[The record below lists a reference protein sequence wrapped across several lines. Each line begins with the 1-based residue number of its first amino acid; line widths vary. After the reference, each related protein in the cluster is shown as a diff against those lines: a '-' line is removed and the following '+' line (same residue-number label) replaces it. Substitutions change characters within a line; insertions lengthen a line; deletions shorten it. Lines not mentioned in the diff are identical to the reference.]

1 MRYPALIDGEAG
13 SYGVVFPDLP
23 GCVAMGSTIDEAI
36 LHAEE
41 AMRDWI
47 DDMEERGQPIAEP
60 TPLEILEVPND
71 CVLASVL
78 WVRSGR
84 QESSVRMNLVLDAG
98 VAEAINAE
106 AERRQMSRK
115 DYLEW
120 MVRVVAQTGV

>member
-23 GCVAMGSTIDEAI
+23 LCVAMGSTIDEAI

-47 DDMEERGQPIAEP
+47 DDSGRTRPANRSQRRWRSWKFPMTA
-60 TPLEILEVPND
+60 
-71 CVLASVL
+71 VLASVL

-115 DYLEW
+115 HYLEW
-120 MVRVVAQTGV
+120 MVRFVASAGA